1 VTSPAVGAVPDS
13 ANGAAPGQRPDP
25 VAQRLHEAL
34 AARGETVAAA
44 ESLTAGLF
52 CATLATV
59 PGASATLRGGAVVY
73 ATDLKTRLAGVSAD
87 LLAAYGPVSP
97 QTAAALAEGIRVR
110 CSATWG
116 IGLTGVA
123 GPEAV
128 DGNAPGRVYLGLSD
142 GLLTVVHE
150 LDLPGD
156 RATVR
161 AGAVQAA
168 LQRLLGRL
176 EEHPLPGGPT
186 GNAGPGQGVTPSAD
200 VPTPG
205 R

>member
-1 VTSPAVGAVPDS
+1 VH
-13 ANGAAPGQRPDP
+13 AA
-25 VAQRLHEAL
+25 LL
-34 AARGETVAAA
+34 ARGETVAAA

-73 ATDLKTRLAGVSAD
+73 ATDLKTTLAGVPAD
-87 LLAAYGPVSP
+87 LLATHGPVSEP
-97 QTAAALAEGIRVR
+97 TAAALAEGIRSR

-116 IGLTGVA
+116 VGLTGVA
-123 GPEAV
+123 GPDPV
-128 DGNAPGRVYLGLSD
+128 DGHAPGRVYLGLSD

-161 AGAVQAA
+161 AGAVETA
-168 LQRLLGRL
+168 LLRLLDRL
-176 EEHPLPGGPT
+176 AEHPAAAPGRT
-186 GNAGPGQGVTPSAD
+186 G
-200 VPTPG
+200 TPG
-205 R
+205 ATGVLRHERTCSHRIGDQGHGRVR